1 MADNKDEI
9 LLKLKIEEN
18 RALKK
23 LKEVKESVNNL
34 DRRTK
39 KYKNTVREQVAL
51 ESKLISV
58 RKQRITLNKQMET
71 SVKGLTKAQIQK
83 KTLLVLLLLQQW
95 NFLGLYL
102 MHLTVLEVW
111 RITLLS

>member
-34 DRRTK
+34 DR
-39 KYKNTVREQVAL
+39 
-51 ESKLISV
+51 
-58 RKQRITLNKQMET
+58 
-71 SVKGLTKAQIQK
+71 
-83 KTLLVLLLLQQW
+83 
-95 NFLGLYL
+95 
-102 MHLTVLEVW
+102 
-111 RITLLS
+111 

>member
-58 RKQRITLNKQMET
+58 RKQELR
-71 SVKGLTKAQIQK
+71 
-83 KTLLVLLLLQQW
+83 
-95 NFLGLYL
+95 
-102 MHLTVLEVW
+102 
-111 RITLLS
+111 